1 MASLG
6 QDLKKQRESR
16 NISIDEMASST
27 KIVGRYLEALEQ
39 DRFDAMP
46 GGFFVKGILRTYAR
60 YVGLDEDEVVEKYR
74 AAGVLDEPAKAKAPA
89 PRVTPDAAEKRNLKP
104 WIVAGIG
111 VLVVLAVLAILSRSR
126 RPRATPPV
134 AKPAATLHQTQAR
147 TEPSSAMEKPAATAE
162 KPATAVEKPAPPPV
176 KEEWKGL
183 TMDITFQ
190 EETWLQIYADGT
202 LKIYGLY
209 PPDEKAKVQAEKEIL
224 IAVIGNAGGM
234 TYLLN
239 GQPGKILGRTGEVLN
254 NVRIGVDNLKDFLRG
269 KEPPGPSN

>member
-46 GGFFVKGILRTYAR
+46 GGFFVMGILRTYVR
-60 YVGLDEDEVVEKYR
+60 YVGLDENEFVEKYR
-74 AAGVLDEPAKAKAPA
+74 AAGVLDEPAKGKAPA
-89 PRVTPDAAEKRNLKP
+89 PRVTPDAAEKRKIKP
-104 WIVAGIG
+104 WIVAGVIILI
-111 VLVVLAVLAILSRSR
+111 VIAVLAILSRSR

-134 AKPAATLHQTQAR
+134 AKPAATLAQTHPR
-147 TEPSSAMEKPAATAE
+147 TETRP
-162 KPATAVEKPAPPPV
+162 AVEKPAPALEKPAPPPA

-190 EETWLQIYADGT
+190 AETWLQIYSDGT
-202 LKIYGLY
+202 LKIYGLFQ
-209 PPDEKAKVQAEKEIL
+209 PDEKAKVQADKEIL

-234 TYLLN
+234 TFLLN